1 MADATQTAGQT
12 AGFQAMDT
20 TAITRKFRTQD
31 RIFYFMT
38 LGSAAL
44 VVLMLLAILAVL
56 VVNALPTF
64 ETFGFSFLWG
74 TKWSAP
80 VDIYGA
86 VPAVVGTLVSSLIAM
101 LIAIP
106 LGIGIAIF
114 LTELCPGS
122 LRQPISTAIELLA
135 GVPSIIYGIVGL
147 FILVPLMQTHILPFL
162 MMTVG
167 QVPLVGLLFQP
178 PAPGVGLLTASFVL
192 AIMILPFITAISRD
206 VFSTVPP
213 MLRESAY
220 GMGMTTWE
228 VARHILIPYTR
239 RGLVGGIMLG
249 LGRALG
255 ETMAVTFVVGSVS
268 RLQASIISPST
279 TISAQIANNFGDAD
293 GLQLSSLIALGLL
306 LFILSFCVL
315 AVARWMIGR
324 VDSL

>member
-1 MADATQTAGQT
+1 MADATQTAG
-12 AGFQAMDT
+12 FQGVDT
-20 TAITRKFRTQD
+20 SASTRKFRIQD

-44 VVLMLLAILAVL
+44 VVLLLLAIIAVL
-56 VVNALPTF
+56 IIDALPTF
-64 ETFGFSFLWG
+64 QAFGFSFLWG

-101 LIAIP
+101 LIAVP

-122 LRQPISTAIELLA
+122 LRRPISTAIELLA
-135 GVPSIIYGIVGL
+135 GIPSIIYGIVGL
-147 FILVPLMQTHILPFL
+147 FILVPLMQTYVLPFL
-162 MMTVG
+162 MMTIG
-167 QVPLVGLLFQP
+167 EVPLIGLLFQP
-178 PAPGVGLLTASFVL
+178 PAPGVGLLTASLVL
-192 AIMILPFITAISRD
+192 AVMILPFITAISRD
-206 VFSTVPP
+206 VFTTVPP

-255 ETMAVTFVVGSVS
+255 ETMAVTFVIGSVS
-268 RLQASIISPST
+268 RLQSSIISPST

-306 LFILSFCVL
+306 LFVLSFCVL
-315 AVARWMIGR
+315 ALARWMIGR
-324 VDSL
+324 GDAL

>member
-1 MADATQTAGQT
+1 MADATQTAG
-12 AGFQAMDT
+12 FRVVDT
-20 TAITRKFRTQD
+20 TASTRKFRTQD

-44 VVLMLLAILAVL
+44 VVLLLLAILAVL
-56 VVNALPTF
+56 VVEALPTF
-64 ETFGFSFLWG
+64 QTFGFSFLWG

-80 VDIYGA
+80 TNIFGA
-86 VPAVVGTLVSSLIAM
+86 VPALVGTLVSSLIAM
-101 LIAIP
+101 LIAVP

-122 LRQPISTAIELLA
+122 LRRPISTAIELLA

-147 FILVPLMQTHILPFL
+147 FILVPLMQTYILPFL
-162 MMTVG
+162 MMTIG
-167 QVPLVGLLFQP
+167 QVPLIGLLFQP
-178 PAPGVGLLTASFVL
+178 PAPGVGLLTASLVL
-192 AIMILPFITAISRD
+192 AVMILPFITAISRD

-268 RLQASIISPST
+268 RLQSSIISPST

-293 GLQLSSLIALGLL
+293 GLQLSSLMALGLL

-315 AVARWMIGR
+315 ALARWMIGR

>member
-1 MADATQTAGQT
+1 MADATQTAGFQT
-12 AGFQAMDT
+12 MEISASS
-20 TAITRKFRTQD
+20 RKFRTQD

-38 LGSAAL
+38 LGSAAF
-44 VVLMLLAILAVL
+44 VVLLLLAIVTVL
-56 VVNALPTF
+56 VVDALPTF
-64 ETFGFSFLWG
+64 QAFGLSFLWG
-74 TKWSAP
+74 TRWSAP
-80 VDIYGA
+80 SDIYGA
-86 VPAVVGTLVSSLIAM
+86 MPALVGTLVSSLIAM
-101 LIAIP
+101 LIAVP

-122 LRQPISTAIELLA
+122 LRRPISTAIELLA

-147 FILVPLMQTHILPFL
+147 FFLVPLMQTYILPFL
-162 MMTVG
+162 IATVG
-167 QVPLVGLLFQP
+167 QVPVIGLLFMP
-178 PAPGVGLLTASFVL
+178 PAPGVGLLTASLVL

-206 VFSTVPP
+206 VFTTVPP

-228 VARHILIPYTR
+228 VARNILIPYTR

-255 ETMAVTFVVGSVS
+255 ETMAVTFVIGSVS
-268 RLQASIISPST
+268 RLQSSIISPST

-293 GLQLSSLIALGLL
+293 GLQFSSLMALGLL
-306 LFILSFCVL
+306 LFVLSFCVL

-324 VDSL
+324 ADSF

>member
-1 MADATQTAGQT
+1 MADATHT
-12 AGFQAMDT
+12 AGFKALDT
-20 TAITRKFRTQD
+20 TASTKKFRTQD

-44 VVLMLLAILAVL
+44 VVLLLLAILAIL
-56 VVNALPTF
+56 VIDALPTF
-64 ETFGFSFLWG
+64 QEFGLSFLWG
-74 TKWSAP
+74 TRWSVP
-80 VDIYGA
+80 SDIYGA
-86 VPAVVGTLVSSLIAM
+86 VPALVGTLISSLIAM
-101 LIAIP
+101 LIAVP

-122 LRQPISTAIELLA
+122 LRRPISTAIELLA

-147 FILVPLMQTHILPFL
+147 FILVPLMQTYILPFL
-162 MMTVG
+162 MMTLG
-167 QVPLVGLLFQP
+167 QIPLIGLLFQP
-178 PAPGVGLLTASFVL
+178 PAPGVGLLTASLVL
-192 AIMILPFITAISRD
+192 AVMILPFITAISRD
-206 VFSTVPP
+206 VFTTVPP

-268 RLQASIISPST
+268 RLQSSIISPST

-293 GLQLSSLIALGLL
+293 GLQFSSLMALGLL
-306 LFILSFCVL
+306 LFVLSFCVL
-315 AVARWMIGR
+315 ALARWMIGR
-324 VDSL
+324 ADSF

>member
-1 MADATQTAGQT
+1 MADATQMAGL
-12 AGFQAMDT
+12 QAVNT
-20 TAITRKFRTQD
+20 SAATRKFRIQD
-31 RIFYFMT
+31 RIFYLMT
-38 LGSAAL
+38 LGSAIL
-44 VVLMLLAILAVL
+44 VVLLLLAILVVL
-56 VVNALPTF
+56 VIDALPTF

-122 LRQPISTAIELLA
+122 LRRPISTAIELLA

-147 FILVPLMQTHILPFL
+147 FILVPLMQTYILPFL
-162 MMTVG
+162 IMTVG
-167 QVPLVGLLFQP
+167 QVPLIGLLFQP
-178 PAPGVGLLTASFVL
+178 PAPGVGLLTASLVL
-192 AIMILPFITAISRD
+192 AVMILPFITAISRD

-268 RLQASIISPST
+268 RLQSSIISPST

-306 LFILSFCVL
+306 LFVLSFCVL

-324 VDSL
+324 GEAL

>member
-1 MADATQTAGQT
+1 MADATQTAG
-12 AGFQAMDT
+12 FQALDT
-20 TAITRKFRTQD
+20 SAATRKFRTQD

-44 VVLMLLAILAVL
+44 VVLLLLAILAVL
-56 VVNALPTF
+56 VIDALPTF
-64 ETFGFSFLWG
+64 QAFGLSFLWG

-86 VPAVVGTLVSSLIAM
+86 VPAVVGTLVSALIAM
-101 LIAIP
+101 LIAVP
-106 LGIGIAIF
+106 LSIGIAIF

-122 LRQPISTAIELLA
+122 LRRPISTAIELLA

-147 FILVPLMQTHILPFL
+147 FILVPLMQNYVLPFL
-162 MMTVG
+162 MMTIG
-167 QVPLVGLLFQP
+167 QVPVIGLLFQP
-178 PAPGVGLLTASFVL
+178 PAPGVGLLTASLVL
-192 AIMILPFITAISRD
+192 AVMILPFITAIARD
-206 VFSTVPP
+206 VFGTVPP

-306 LFILSFCVL
+306 LFVLSFCVL
-315 AVARWMIGR
+315 ALARWMIGR
-324 VDSL
+324 GDSH

>member
-1 MADATQTAGQT
+1 MADATQTAG
-12 AGFQAMDT
+12 FQALDT
-20 TAITRKFRTQD
+20 TAATRKFRTQD
-31 RIFYFMT
+31 RIFYLMT
-38 LGSAAL
+38 LGSAVL
-44 VVLMLLAILAVL
+44 VVLLLLAILAVL
-56 VVNALPTF
+56 VIDALPTF
-64 ETFGFSFLWG
+64 QTFGLSFLWG

-86 VPAVVGTLVSSLIAM
+86 VPAVVGTLVSSFIAM
-101 LIAIP
+101 LIAVP

-122 LRQPISTAIELLA
+122 LRRPISTAIELLA

-147 FILVPLMQTHILPFL
+147 FILVPLMQNYILPFL
-162 MMTVG
+162 IATIG
-167 QVPLVGLLFQP
+167 QVPLIGLLFQP
-178 PAPGVGLLTASFVL
+178 PAPGVGLLTASLVL
-192 AIMILPFITAISRD
+192 AVMILPFITAISRD

-268 RLQASIISPST
+268 RLQSSIISPST

-306 LFILSFCVL
+306 LFVLSFCVL
-315 AVARWMIGR
+315 ALARWMIGR
-324 VDSL
+324 GDSL

>member
-1 MADATQTAGQT
+1 MADATQTAG
-12 AGFQAMDT
+12 FQALDT
-20 TAITRKFRTQD
+20 SAVTRKFRIQD

-44 VVLMLLAILAVL
+44 VVLLLLAIIVVL
-56 VVNALPTF
+56 IIDALPTF
-64 ETFGFSFLWG
+64 QAFGFSFLWG

-86 VPAVVGTLVSSLIAM
+86 VPAVVGTLVSSFIAM
-101 LIAIP
+101 LIAVP

-122 LRQPISTAIELLA
+122 LRRPISTAIELLA
-135 GVPSIIYGIVGL
+135 GIPSIIYGIVGL
-147 FILVPLMQTHILPFL
+147 FILVPLMQTYILPFL
-162 MMTVG
+162 MMTIG
-167 QVPLVGLLFQP
+167 QVPLIGLLFQP
-178 PAPGVGLLTASFVL
+178 PAPGVGLLTASLVL

-220 GMGMTTWE
+220 GTGMTTWE

-239 RGLVGGIMLG
+239 RGLVGGIMLA

-255 ETMAVTFVVGSVS
+255 ETMAVTFVIGSVS
-268 RLQASIISPST
+268 RLQSSIISPST

-306 LFILSFCVL
+306 LFVLSFCVL

-324 VDSL
+324 GTAL

>member
-1 MADATQTAGQT
+1 MADATQTAG
-12 AGFQAMDT
+12 FQALDT
-20 TAITRKFRTQD
+20 SAVTRKFRIQD

-38 LGSAAL
+38 LGSATL
-44 VVLMLLAILAVL
+44 VVLLLLAIIVVL
-56 VVNALPTF
+56 IIDALPTF
-64 ETFGFSFLWG
+64 QAFGFSFLWG

-86 VPAVVGTLVSSLIAM
+86 VPAVVGTLVSSFIAM
-101 LIAIP
+101 LIAVP

-122 LRQPISTAIELLA
+122 LRRPISTAIELLA
-135 GVPSIIYGIVGL
+135 GIPSIIYGIVGL
-147 FILVPLMQTHILPFL
+147 FILVPLMQTYILPFL
-162 MMTVG
+162 MMTIG
-167 QVPLVGLLFQP
+167 QVPLIGLLFQP
-178 PAPGVGLLTASFVL
+178 PAPGVGLLTASLVL

-206 VFSTVPP
+206 VFGTVPP

-220 GMGMTTWE
+220 GTGMTTWE

-239 RGLVGGIMLG
+239 RGLVGGIMLA

-255 ETMAVTFVVGSVS
+255 ETMAVTFVIGSVS
-268 RLQASIISPST
+268 RLQSSIISPST

-306 LFILSFCVL
+306 LFVLSFCVL
-315 AVARWMIGR
+315 AAARWMIGR
-324 VDSL
+324 GTAL

>member
-1 MADATQTAGQT
+1 MADATYT
-12 AGFQAMDT
+12 AGFKALDT
-20 TAITRKFRTQD
+20 TASTRKFRFQD
-31 RIFYFMT
+31 RIFYLMT

-44 VVLMLLAILAVL
+44 VVLLLLAILAVL
-56 VVNALPTF
+56 VIDALPTF
-64 ETFGFSFLWG
+64 QAFGLSFLWG
-74 TKWSAP
+74 TKWSVP
-80 VDIYGA
+80 TDVYGA
-86 VPAVVGTLVSSLIAM
+86 VPAVVGTLVSSVIAM
-101 LIAIP
+101 AIAVP

-122 LRQPISTAIELLA
+122 LRRPISTAIELLA

-147 FILVPLMQTHILPFL
+147 FILVPLMQTYILPFL

-167 QVPLVGLLFQP
+167 QLPVIGALFQP
-178 PAPGVGLLTASFVL
+178 PAPGVGLLTASLVL
-192 AIMILPFITAISRD
+192 AVMILPFVTAISRD
-206 VFSTVPP
+206 VFGTVPP

-293 GLQLSSLIALGLL
+293 GLQFSSLMALGLL
-306 LFILSFCVL
+306 LFVLSFCVL
-315 AVARWMIGR
+315 ALARWMIGR
-324 VDSL
+324 SDSL

>member
-1 MADATQTAGQT
+1 MADATQM
-12 AGFQAMDT
+12 AGFQAVNT
-20 TAITRKFRTQD
+20 SAATRKFRIQD
-31 RIFYFMT
+31 RIFYLIT
-38 LGSAAL
+38 LGSAIL
-44 VVLMLLAILAVL
+44 VVLLLLAILVVL
-56 VVNALPTF
+56 VIDALPTF
-64 ETFGFSFLWG
+64 QTFGLSFLWG

-80 VDIYGA
+80 ADIYGA
-86 VPAVVGTLVSSLIAM
+86 VPAVVGTLVSSFIAM
-101 LIAIP
+101 LIAVP

-122 LRQPISTAIELLA
+122 LRRPISTAIELLA

-147 FILVPLMQTHILPFL
+147 FILVPLMQNNILPFL
-162 MMTVG
+162 MATVG
-167 QVPLVGLLFQP
+167 QVPVIGLLFQP
-178 PAPGVGLLTASFVL
+178 PAPGVGLLTASLVL
-192 AIMILPFITAISRD
+192 AVMILPFITAISRD

-255 ETMAVTFVVGSVS
+255 ETMAVTFVIGSVS
-268 RLQASIISPST
+268 RLQSSIISPST

-306 LFILSFCVL
+306 LFVLSFCVL
-315 AVARWMIGR
+315 ALARWMIGR
-324 VDSL
+324 GDSH

>member
-1 MADATQTAGQT
+1 MADATQM
-12 AGFQAMDT
+12 AGFQAVNT
-20 TAITRKFRTQD
+20 SAATRKFRIQD
-31 RIFYFMT
+31 RIFYLMT
-38 LGSAAL
+38 LGSAIL
-44 VVLMLLAILAVL
+44 VVLLLLAILVVL
-56 VVNALPTF
+56 VIDALPTF
-64 ETFGFSFLWG
+64 QTFGLSFLWG

-80 VDIYGA
+80 SDIYGA
-86 VPAVVGTLVSSLIAM
+86 VPAVVGTLVSSFIAM
-101 LIAIP
+101 LIAVP

-122 LRQPISTAIELLA
+122 LRRPISTAIELLA

-147 FILVPLMQTHILPFL
+147 FILVPLMQNNILPFL
-162 MMTVG
+162 MGTVG
-167 QVPLVGLLFQP
+167 QVPVIGLLFQP
-178 PAPGVGLLTASFVL
+178 PAPGVGLLTASLVL
-192 AIMILPFITAISRD
+192 AVMILPFITAISRD

-255 ETMAVTFVVGSVS
+255 ETMAVTFVIGSVS
-268 RLQASIISPST
+268 RLQSSIISPST

-306 LFILSFCVL
+306 LFVLSFCVL
-315 AVARWMIGR
+315 ALARWMIGHG
-324 VDSL
+324 DSH

>member
-1 MADATQTAGQT
+1 MADATQTAG
-12 AGFQAMDT
+12 FQAVEM
-20 TAITRKFRTQD
+20 TAATRKFRTQD

-38 LGSAAL
+38 LGSATL
-44 VVLMLLAILAVL
+44 VVLLLLAILATL
-56 VVNALPTF
+56 VINALPTF

-74 TKWSAP
+74 TRWSAP
-80 VDIYGA
+80 SDIYGA
-86 VPAVVGTLVSSLIAM
+86 VPAMVGTLVSSFIAM
-101 LIAIP
+101 LIAVP
-106 LGIGIAIF
+106 MGIGIAIF

-122 LRQPISTAIELLA
+122 LRRPISTAIELLA

-147 FILVPLMQTHILPFL
+147 FILVPIMQTYILPFL
-162 MMTVG
+162 IMTIG
-167 QVPLVGLLFQP
+167 QVPLIGLLFQP
-178 PAPGVGLLTASFVL
+178 PAPGVGLLTASLVL
-192 AIMILPFITAISRD
+192 AVMILPFITAIARD

-228 VARHILIPYTR
+228 VARNILIPYTR
-239 RGLVGGIMLG
+239 RGLVGGVMLG

-268 RLQASIISPST
+268 RLQSSIISPST

-306 LFILSFCVL
+306 LFVLSFCVL
-315 AVARWMIGR
+315 ALARWMIGR
-324 VDSL
+324 GDAH

>member
-1 MADATQTAGQT
+1 MADATQM
-12 AGFQAMDT
+12 AGFQAVNT
-20 TAITRKFRTQD
+20 SAATRKFRIQD

-38 LGSAAL
+38 LGSAIL
-44 VVLMLLAILAVL
+44 VVLLLLAILVVL
-56 VVNALPTF
+56 VIDALPTF
-64 ETFGFSFLWG
+64 QTFGLSFLWG

-80 VDIYGA
+80 ADIYGA
-86 VPAVVGTLVSSLIAM
+86 VPAVVGTLVSSFIAM
-101 LIAIP
+101 LIAVP

-122 LRQPISTAIELLA
+122 LRRPISTAIELLA

-147 FILVPLMQTHILPFL
+147 FILVPLMQNNILPFL
-162 MMTVG
+162 MATVG
-167 QVPLVGLLFQP
+167 QVPVIGLLFQP
-178 PAPGVGLLTASFVL
+178 PAPGVGLLTASLVL
-192 AIMILPFITAISRD
+192 AVMILPFITAISRD

-255 ETMAVTFVVGSVS
+255 ETMAVTFVIGNAHRISGSV
-268 RLQASIISPST
+268 LAPGT
-279 TISAQIANNFGDAD
+279 TISATIANEFTEAVGDLYTSA
-293 GLQLSSLIALGLL
+293 LIELGLI
-306 LFILSFCVL
+306 LFVITFIVL
-315 AVARWMIGR
+315 AVARFMLLQTERKG
-324 VDSL
+324 

>member
-1 MADATQTAGQT
+1 MADAIQT
-12 AGFQAMDT
+12 AGFQAVDT
-20 TAITRKFRTQD
+20 SASTRKFRTQD

-38 LGSAAL
+38 LGSAVL
-44 VVLMLLAILAVL
+44 VVLLLLAILAVL
-56 VVNALPTF
+56 VVEAAPTF

-74 TKWSAP
+74 TKWSVP
-80 VDIYGA
+80 TDVYGA
-86 VPAVVGTLVSSLIAM
+86 VPALVGTLVSSLIAM
-101 LIAIP
+101 LIAVP

-122 LRQPISTAIELLA
+122 LRRPIGTAIELLA

-147 FILVPLMQTHILPFL
+147 FILVPIMQNYVLPFL
-162 MMTVG
+162 TITIG
-167 QVPLVGLLFQP
+167 QVPLIGLLFQP
-178 PAPGVGLLTASFVL
+178 PAPGVGLLTASLVL
-192 AIMILPFITAISRD
+192 SIMILPFVTAISRD
-206 VFSTVPP
+206 VFITVPP

-228 VARHILIPYTR
+228 VARNILIPYTR

-268 RLQASIISPST
+268 RLQWSIISPST

-293 GLQLSSLIALGLL
+293 GLQLSSLMALGLL

-315 AVARWMIGR
+315 ALARWMIGR

>member
-1 MADATQTAGQT
+1 MADATQTAG
-12 AGFQAMDT
+12 FQAVDM
-20 TAITRKFRTQD
+20 AAATRKFRTQD

-44 VVLMLLAILAVL
+44 VVLLLLAILATL
-56 VVNALPTF
+56 VINALPTF

-74 TKWSAP
+74 TRWSAP
-80 VDIYGA
+80 SDIYGA
-86 VPAVVGTLVSSLIAM
+86 VPAMVGTLVSSFIAM
-101 LIAIP
+101 LIAVP
-106 LGIGIAIF
+106 MGIGIAIF

-122 LRQPISTAIELLA
+122 LRRPISTAIELLA

-147 FILVPLMQTHILPFL
+147 FILVPIMQSYILPFL
-162 MMTVG
+162 IMTIG
-167 QVPLVGLLFQP
+167 QVPLIGLLFQP
-178 PAPGVGLLTASFVL
+178 PAPGVGLLTASLVL
-192 AIMILPFITAISRD
+192 AVMILPFITAIARD

-228 VARHILIPYTR
+228 VARNILIPYTR
-239 RGLVGGIMLG
+239 RGLVGGVMLG

-268 RLQASIISPST
+268 RLQSSIISPST

-306 LFILSFCVL
+306 LFVLSFCVL
-315 AVARWMIGR
+315 ALARWMIGR
-324 VDSL
+324 GDAH

>member
-1 MADATQTAGQT
+1 MADATQTAG
-12 AGFQAMDT
+12 FQALDT
-20 TAITRKFRTQD
+20 TAATRKFRTQD

-44 VVLMLLAILAVL
+44 VVLLLLAIIVVL
-56 VVNALPTF
+56 IIDALPTF
-64 ETFGFSFLWG
+64 QAFGFSFLWG

-86 VPAVVGTLVSSLIAM
+86 VPAVVGTLVSSFIAM
-101 LIAIP
+101 LIAVP

-122 LRQPISTAIELLA
+122 LRRPISTAIELLA

-147 FILVPLMQTHILPFL
+147 FILVPLMQNYILPFL

-167 QVPLVGLLFQP
+167 QVPLIGLLFQP
-178 PAPGVGLLTASFVL
+178 PAPGVGLLTASLVL
-192 AIMILPFITAISRD
+192 AVMILPFITAIARD

-228 VARHILIPYTR
+228 VARNILIPYTR

-268 RLQASIISPST
+268 RLQSSIISPST

-306 LFILSFCVL
+306 LFVLSFCVL

>member
-1 MADATQTAGQT
+1 MADATQTAG
-12 AGFQAMDT
+12 FQALDT
-20 TAITRKFRTQD
+20 TAATRKFRMQD

-38 LGSAAL
+38 LGSATL
-44 VVLMLLAILAVL
+44 VVLLLLAILAVL
-56 VVNALPTF
+56 VIDALPTF
-64 ETFGFSFLWG
+64 QTFGFSFLWG

-86 VPAVVGTLVSSLIAM
+86 VPAVVGTLVSSIIAM
-101 LIAIP
+101 LISIP

-122 LRQPISTAIELLA
+122 LRRPISTAIELLA

-147 FILVPLMQTHILPFL
+147 FILVPLMQNYVLPFL
-162 MMTVG
+162 MMTIG
-167 QVPLVGLLFQP
+167 QVPLIGLLFQP
-178 PAPGVGLLTASFVL
+178 PAPGVGLLTASLVL
-192 AIMILPFITAISRD
+192 AVMILPFITAISRD

-268 RLQASIISPST
+268 RLQSSIISPST

-306 LFILSFCVL
+306 LFVLSFCVL

-324 VDSL
+324 GDSL

>member
-1 MADATQTAGQT
+1 MADATQTAG
-12 AGFQAMDT
+12 FQALDT
-20 TAITRKFRTQD
+20 SAVTRKFRIQD
-31 RIFYFMT
+31 RIFYLMT
-38 LGSAAL
+38 LGSATL
-44 VVLMLLAILAVL
+44 VVLLLLAIIVVL
-56 VVNALPTF
+56 IIDALPTF
-64 ETFGFSFLWG
+64 QAFGFSFLWG

-86 VPAVVGTLVSSLIAM
+86 VPAVVGTLVSSFIAM
-101 LIAIP
+101 LIAVP

-122 LRQPISTAIELLA
+122 LRRPISTAIELLA
-135 GVPSIIYGIVGL
+135 GIPSIIYGIVGL
-147 FILVPLMQTHILPFL
+147 FILVPLMQTYILPFL
-162 MMTVG
+162 MMTIG
-167 QVPLVGLLFQP
+167 QVPLIGLLFQA
-178 PAPGVGLLTASFVL
+178 PAPGVGLLTASLVL

-220 GMGMTTWE
+220 GTGMTTWE

-255 ETMAVTFVVGSVS
+255 ETMAVTFVIGSVS
-268 RLQASIISPST
+268 RLQSSIISPST

-306 LFILSFCVL
+306 LFVLSFCVL

-324 VDSL
+324 GNAL

>member
-1 MADATQTAGQT
+1 MADATQTAG
-12 AGFQAMDT
+12 FQALDT
-20 TAITRKFRTQD
+20 SAATRKFRTQD

-44 VVLMLLAILAVL
+44 VVLLLLAILAVL
-56 VVNALPTF
+56 VIDALPTF
-64 ETFGFSFLWG
+64 QAFGLSFLWG

-86 VPAVVGTLVSSLIAM
+86 VPAVVGTLVSALIAM
-101 LIAIP
+101 LIAVP
-106 LGIGIAIF
+106 LSIGIAIF

-122 LRQPISTAIELLA
+122 LRRPISTAIELLA

-147 FILVPLMQTHILPFL
+147 FILVPLMQNYVLPFL
-162 MMTVG
+162 MMTIG
-167 QVPLVGLLFQP
+167 QVPVIGLLFQP
-178 PAPGVGLLTASFVL
+178 PAPGVGLLTASLVL
-192 AIMILPFITAISRD
+192 AVMILPFITAIARD

-306 LFILSFCVL
+306 LFVLSFCVL
-315 AVARWMIGR
+315 ALARWMIGR
-324 VDSL
+324 GDSH